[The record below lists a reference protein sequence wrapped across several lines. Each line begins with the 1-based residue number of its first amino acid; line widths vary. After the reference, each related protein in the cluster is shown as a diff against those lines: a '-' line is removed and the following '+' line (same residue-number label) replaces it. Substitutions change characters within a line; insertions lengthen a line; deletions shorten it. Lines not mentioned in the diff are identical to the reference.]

1 MDGKACRPADCEM
14 LARGKVSI
22 GSNMKNLT
30 HTGESGMLL
39 ALQQSLPGSYFGGVS
54 LRPWSTEGRTGAKG
68 KDWGGRC
75 EGGSHQQTDNVD
87 AQSSI
92 GIILD

>member
-14 LARGKVSI
+14 LARGKVSA

-39 ALQQSLPGSYFGGVS
+39 ASQQSLPGSYFGGVN
-54 LRPWSTEGRTGAKG
+54 LRSWSTEGRTGADG
-68 KDWGGRC
+68 KDWDGRREC
-75 EGGSHQQTDNVD
+75 GSHQLAD
-87 AQSSI
+87 
-92 GIILD
+92 